1 MIADE
6 DHGARG
12 GDRAKG
18 SSSIDASWLILQRL
32 EDVSTRLDTAD
43 HHFERMGER
52 LTSGFD
58 AVDRRFESL
67 TRDLTSC
74 FDAVDRRLEGVSQDL
89 TSRFDAAD
97 RRTEGMAQRFD
108 VVDHRFDALE
118 QRMDS
123 SYRLWQWTFGVMF
136 ALVTGL
142 LVKVLLP
149 GA

>member
-67 TRDLTSC
+67 TQDLTSC
-74 FDAVDRRLEGVSQDL
+74 FNAADRRLEGVTQDI

-97 RRTEGMAQRFD
+97 R
-108 VVDHRFDALE
+108 RFDALE

>member
-1 MIADE
+1 MISDE
-6 DHGARG
+6 DHGTRG
-12 GDRAKG
+12 GDGAKG

-43 HHFERMGER
+43 HRFERMEER

-67 TRDLTSC
+67 TQDLTSC
-74 FDAVDRRLEGVSQDL
+74 FNAADRRLEGVTQDI

-97 RRTEGMAQRFD
+97 R
-108 VVDHRFDALE
+108 RFDALE

>member
-1 MIADE
+1 MISDE
-6 DHGARG
+6 DHGTRG
-12 GDRAKG
+12 GDGAKG

-43 HHFERMGER
+43 HRFERMEER

-67 TRDLTSC
+67 TQDLTSC
-74 FDAVDRRLEGVSQDL
+74 FNAADRRLEGVTQDI

-97 RRTEGMAQRFD
+97 R
-108 VVDHRFDALE
+108 RFDALE

-136 ALVTGL
+136 PLVTGL

>member
-43 HHFERMGER
+43 HRFERMEER

-67 TRDLTSC
+67 TQDLTSC
-74 FDAVDRRLEGVSQDL
+74 FNAADRRLEGVTQDI

-97 RRTEGMAQRFD
+97 R
-108 VVDHRFDALE
+108 RFDALE